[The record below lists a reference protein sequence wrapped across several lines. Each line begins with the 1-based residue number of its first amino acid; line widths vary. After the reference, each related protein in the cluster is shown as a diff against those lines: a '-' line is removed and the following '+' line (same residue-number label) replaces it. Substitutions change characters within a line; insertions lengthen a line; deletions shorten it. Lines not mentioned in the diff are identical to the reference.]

1 MSVLT
6 KEEVVERIRRSKKL
20 SLKEINAKI
29 RELMEKH
36 DISEHAA
43 ALMLA
48 EELGVPI
55 GESGALMKI
64 GELAPGMREVN
75 IVGRVTR
82 KFSPRT
88 YTKRDGNQGKVAS
101 IIIADGTGT
110 ARIVL
115 WDAQVDKYINEVNI
129 GDAIKVID
137 PQVREGP
144 NGIELH
150 VNFRSRLIV
159 NPDDPR
165 VAELPELSSVRSY
178 SYTRKHIGE
187 LMDGDR
193 FVEVRGTIAKLYRVA
208 VYDACPQC
216 RRKVDYDEELGVWI
230 CPEHGEVEPKTMVIL
245 DFGIDDGTGYIRST
259 LFGDQAVELI
269 GMDPETIKEKV
280 HAAINSGLTA
290 REAGKKVAEEE
301 VYPIIGKEILL
312 RGNVIEDRFL
322 GLLFKASSWDEVE
335 YVREIERTRKALRE
349 SMEGL

>member
-1 MSVLT
+1 MGVLT
-6 KEEVVERIRRSKKL
+6 KEEIIERIRRSKKL
-20 SLKEINAKI
+20 SPQEINAKI
-29 RELMEKH
+29 RELMEEH
-36 DISEHAA
+36 GISDHAA

-48 EELGVPI
+48 EQLGISI
-55 GESGALMKI
+55 GEGGALMSI
-64 GELAPGMREVN
+64 GELVPGMRDVN

-82 KFSPRT
+82 KFSPRV
-88 YTKRDGNQGKVAS
+88 YEKKDGSQGKVAS
-101 IIIADGTGT
+101 LIINDGTGK
-110 ARIVL
+110 ARVVL
-115 WDAQVDKYINEVNI
+115 WDAQVDKYINEVNV
-129 GDAIKVID
+129 GDAVKIID

-178 SYTRKHIGE
+178 SYTRKPIGE

-208 VYDACPQC
+208 VYEACPQC
-216 RRKVDYDEELGVWI
+216 RRKVDYDGEMGVWI
-230 CPEHGEVEPKTMVIL
+230 CPEHGEVEPETMVIL

-259 LFGDQAVELI
+259 LFGEQALELI
-269 GMDPETIKEKV
+269 GVDPETIKEKV
-280 HAAINSGLTA
+280 REAITSGLTA

-301 VYPIIGKEILL
+301 IYPIIGKEIIL

-322 GLLFKASSWDEVE
+322 GLLLKASSWDEVD
-335 YVREIERTRKALRE
+335 YVGEIERARKALRE